1 MSKKILRFKSGF
13 YVLLLA
19 GLSFLGTIS
28 FSSCKGKQKTT
39 DDPNNGKDNTINQ
52 PVTKYG
58 VPANYEPQPMP
69 QKYGAV
75 REDYNEMEDEK

>member
-1 MSKKILRFKSGF
+1 MSKKIIRFKSGF

-39 DDPNNGKDNTINQ
+39 EEPNNENNNVINE

-58 VPANYEPQPMP
+58 VPVNYDPQPMP
-69 QKYGAV
+69 KKYGAV
-75 REDYNEMEDEK
+75 REDYKEMEDDK

>member
-1 MSKKILRFKSGF
+1 MSKKILKFKSGF

-28 FSSCKGKQKTT
+28 FSSCKGKQKTSE
-39 DDPNNGKDNTINQ
+39 DSNNGNGNIINE

-58 VPANYEPQPMP
+58 VPVNYENQPM
-69 QKYGAV
+69 QTKYGAP
-75 REDYNEMEDEK
+75 REDYKEKED